1 MGGNKMEKMLSDNI
15 YENAK
20 LWLEKLEKNEK
31 EVGVERLQSA
41 YGRGYAKML
50 EYTRSA
56 VMRAEIEY
64 LLTAVPKGCQKNVRR
79 VIVQTIQFPWEAVRN
94 TYDLDLGLELL
105 VREWYK
111 LQMKYYVPY
120 WIGGIRGARGEYFSA
135 YLNMWWNEERQCWE
149 SEDKKSFSISLPPT
163 RDSCLRK
170 LQQIMMEIPED
181 PDEIQRQY
189 ANRLRKM
196 ALA

>member
-1 MGGNKMEKMLSDNI
+1 MEKMLSDNI

-31 EVGVERLQSA
+31 EVGVEILKA
-41 YGRGYAKML
+41 KYGSGYTQML
-50 EYTRSA
+50 KYTYSA
-56 VMRAEIEY
+56 VMQAEIEY
-64 LLTAVPKGCQKNVRR
+64 LLTAVPKNTRKNVRR
-79 VIVQTIQFPWEAVRN
+79 VIVQTIQLPWEVVRN

-111 LQMKYYVPY
+111 LQLKYYVPT
-120 WIGGIRGARGEYFSA
+120 WVSSIRGSKGQYFNA
-135 YLNMWWNEERQCWE
+135 YLNMWWNEEKQYWE

-163 RDSCLRK
+163 QDACEK
-170 LQQIMMEIPED
+170 KFQQIMTEIPED